1 MDQHN
6 SQLAHHILELA
17 PQLAP
22 SLLLVID
29 EPFRTL
35 VLPHETWFN
44 CAELTSARE
53 PMGRQAIKQRYPPPI
68 SLTVRCFEDLSHRR

>member
-35 VLPHETWFN
+35 VLPHET
-44 CAELTSARE
+44 
-53 PMGRQAIKQRYPPPI
+53 
-68 SLTVRCFEDLSHRR
+68 CFIVPN